1 MFCCERKCQLI
12 GRALDVN
19 CCEIKTVKDSDPDSA
34 ARQTY
39 LPLGIVVWLQR
50 AFVCAGEHDQT
61 AVVAIDVLH
70 GRPSANDVVAGP
82 EGEVVQVLMQ
92 GVAGRLLA

>member
-1 MFCCERKCQLI
+1 MDEQRMKENGVPLLHHEVHSGVVFVIVLDSVEH
-12 GRALDVN
+12 DVN
-19 CCEIKTVKDSDPDSA
+19 SS
-34 ARQTY
+34 

-61 AVVAIDVLH
+61 AVVAIDVFH